1 MNTDNKQLLT
11 KHEEYESMQQHA
23 VAVIEHARMEVAEHV
38 ISICKKILKNDVLY
52 MTVKLNTFQN

>member
-38 ISICKKILKNDVLY
+38 ISICKKILKK
-52 MTVKLNTFQN
+52 MCCI